1 VFTGAYALGWL
12 RLRVWKKSVLC
23 NHLSLGYRF
32 CFCSVRQSLNSGVWC
47 SSREGVYFLTIAC
60 HEAFVCRRLDCRVNL
75 GLIFQVSGPWLLR
88 LESSIRR
95 TQSSSSSCLTCRS
108 RACHISIPS
117 TYAVTRP
124 QTCVR
129 YLMLCKLTSCSF
141 CCVVPRYRLP
151 PRGGK

>member
-1 VFTGAYALGWL
+1 MEEERLVQSSVSGLSLLFLQCPAIFKFRCMVFFKRRCVFLNYCLPRSL
-12 RLRVWKKSVLC
+12 RLQKTRL
-23 NHLSLGYRF
+23 
-32 CFCSVRQSLNSGVWC
+32 QS
-47 SSREGVYFLTIAC
+47 EP
-60 HEAFVCRRLDCRVNL
+60 RLDIPSER
-75 GLIFQVSGPWLLR
+75 PWLLR

-124 QTCVR
+124 QTYVR
-129 YLMLCKLTSCSF
+129 YLMLCKLSSCSF
-141 CCVVPRYRLP
+141 CCVVPRYRLL